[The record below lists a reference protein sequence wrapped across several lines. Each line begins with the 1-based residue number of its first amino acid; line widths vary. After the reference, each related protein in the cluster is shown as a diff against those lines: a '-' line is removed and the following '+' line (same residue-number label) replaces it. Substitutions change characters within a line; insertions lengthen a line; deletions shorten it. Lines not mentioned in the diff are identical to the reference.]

1 MNDDKM
7 KDETK
12 KSTMESSEQNDTK
25 SEQDDTKNDLSRREF
40 LSKSTG
46 TIAAA
51 SVVAAGASLVASEAS
66 AAWPKPSD
74 SSIPSDLMPVVDVDP
89 ALRWKVRQGDLFY
102 EKHGYADRVVAG
114 WKGRTIY
121 GATVGIIQLPANI
134 PMLPGDMGNPTTF
147 DFPVLYELI
156 PDIDPFWVLSA
167 EPHPEV
173 LKRTI
178 IAAHRLEMQGC
189 RAVIGNCGFFANYQ
203 PEVANAIT
211 VPFFN
216 GSLMQVPM
224 ALIAVGSNKKV
235 GVLTANGKLLKAS
248 PALKN
253 SGVADKDMKRVV
265 IYGNE
270 DGKEMNNITGEKGT
284 YSPKDLEKELVKLAN
299 KMVKKHPDIGAIVL
313 ECTEFP
319 PHAHAIQEATR
330 LPMYDFVTMTKLM
343 HAGAMQKPY
352 TGWM

>member
-1 MNDDKM
+1 M
-7 KDETK
+7 KDEIK
-12 KSTMESSEQNDTK
+12 KDTTV
-25 SEQDDTKNDLSRREF
+25 SLENDDTKPDLSRREF
-40 LSKSTG
+40 VSKSTG

-51 SVVAAGASLVASEAS
+51 SAMAAGAGAALVSNEAS
-66 AAWPKPSD
+66 AAWPNSAGV
-74 SSIPSDLMPVVDVDP
+74 SIPSDLLPVVDVDP
-89 ALRWKVRQGDLFY
+89 ELRWKVRQGDLYY
-102 EKHGYADRVVAG
+102 EKHGYEDRGVAG
-114 WKGRTIY
+114 WKGRSVY

-156 PDIDPFWVLSA
+156 PDIDPFWVLAA

-189 RAVIGNCGFFANYQ
+189 RAIIGNCGFFANYQ
-203 PEVANAIT
+203 PEVAQAIT

-224 ALIAVGSNKKV
+224 ALVAVGSNKKV
-235 GVLTANGKLLKAS
+235 GILTANGKLLKAS

-253 SGVADKDMKRVV
+253 SGVHAEDMSRVV

-270 DGKEMNNITGEKGT
+270 DGKEMNNVTGEKGT
-284 YSPKDLEKELVKLAN
+284 FSPKGLEKELVDLA
-299 KMVKKHPDIGAIVL
+299 KKCVDEHPDVGAIVL

-319 PHAHAIQEATR
+319 PHAFAIQEAVR
-330 LPMYDFVTMTKLM
+330 LPMYDFVTLTKLM

>member
-1 MNDDKM
+1 M
-7 KDETK
+7 KDEIK
-12 KSTMESSEQNDTK
+12 NDTTV
-25 SEQDDTKNDLSRREF
+25 SLESDDTKPDISRREF
-40 LSKSTG
+40 VSKSTG

-51 SVVAAGASLVASEAS
+51 SAMAAGAGAALVSKEAS
-66 AAWPKPSD
+66 AAWPNSAGV
-74 SSIPSDLMPVVDVDP
+74 SIPSDLLPVVDVDP
-89 ALRWKVRQGDLFY
+89 ELRWKVRQGDLYY
-102 EKHGYADRVVAG
+102 EKRGYEDRVVAG
-114 WKGRTIY
+114 WKGRSVY

-156 PDIDPFWVLSA
+156 PDIDPFWVLAA

-189 RAVIGNCGFFANYQ
+189 RAIIGNCGFFANYQ
-203 PEVANAIT
+203 PEVAQAIT

-224 ALIAVGSNKKV
+224 ALVAVGSNKKV

-253 SGVADKDMKRVV
+253 SGVHVEDLNRVV

-330 LPMYDFVTMTKLM
+330 LPMYDFTTLTNLM
-343 HAGAMQKPY
+343 HAGAMRPPF